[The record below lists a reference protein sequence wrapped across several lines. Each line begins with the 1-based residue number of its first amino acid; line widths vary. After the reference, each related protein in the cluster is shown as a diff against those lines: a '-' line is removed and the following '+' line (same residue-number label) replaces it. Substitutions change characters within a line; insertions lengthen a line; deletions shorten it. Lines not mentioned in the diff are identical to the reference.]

1 MSDWKQDLDAL
12 FRARGEV
19 PRPSTTDLLVRR
31 NHEAGDFIDQTV
43 VPAFEELREALGRY
57 GREALLSTKPKD
69 RGAKDR
75 GAAASI
81 RVRNEGRDE
90 GRDEFEYLIGVRVT
104 PERAFP
110 YVELVPHPGLPGR
123 ASEGTIRDGAQDYS
137 VTDITKE
144 EIIRHF
150 VSSYAAH
157 LTP

>member
-1 MSDWKQDLDAL
+1 MSNWKQDLDAL
-12 FRARGEV
+12 FRARGEG

-31 NHEAGDFIDQTV
+31 NQEAGVFIDQTV
-43 VPAFEELREALGRY
+43 VPAFEELQGALGQY
-57 GREALLSTKPKD
+57 GREALLSTNH
-69 RGAKDR
+69 KDR

-81 RVRNEGRDE
+81 RVRSE

-110 YVELVPHPGLPGR
+110 YVELVPHPGWPKR
-123 ASEGTIRDGAQDYS
+123 ASERTIRDGAQDYS

-144 EIIRHF
+144 EVIRHF
-150 VSSYAAH
+150 LSSYAAH